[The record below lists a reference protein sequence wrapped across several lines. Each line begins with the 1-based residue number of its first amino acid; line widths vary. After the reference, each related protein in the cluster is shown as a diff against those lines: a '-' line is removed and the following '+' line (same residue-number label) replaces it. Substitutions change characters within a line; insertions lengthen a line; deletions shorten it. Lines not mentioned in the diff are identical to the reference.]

1 MTRLGGSATRRLG
14 GSTTVRAFAP
24 GSVGNVGPGLDIM
37 GLALAGAGDVVE
49 ATVAKEP
56 GVVVLDAGHPDLPVE
71 AGANTAALAA
81 QAVLRC
87 AGRQER
93 GLSLRITKGLPLS
106 GGQGGSAASAV
117 AGAVVTNALFD
128 LGLSERQLVE
138 SALAAEACV
147 AGWHL
152 DNILPS
158 LIGGI
163 VLIRDASAYDYV
175 RLPVPAGLRVIV
187 AHPGQRLRTADGRA
201 VLPREV
207 PRDLAMYQAAQVAA
221 MTLAFATSDLALL
234 RRALD
239 DRIAEPARAPLLPG
253 FGKAKQAAL
262 DAGAF
267 GCSISG
273 SGPTSF
279 AFAGDDAAAERIAAA
294 MRTAYEAEGVRCSVR
309 VTQVSLTGA
318 QVEAG
323 T

>member
-1 MTRLGGSATRRLG
+1 MSPGPAARRLG
-14 GSTTVRAFAP
+14 GSDTVRAFAP

-37 GLALAGAGDVVE
+37 GMALAGAGDVVE
-49 ATVAKEP
+49 ATRVKEP

-81 QAVLRC
+81 QAVLRT
-87 AGRQER
+87 AGQPDL

-117 AGAVVTNALFD
+117 AGAVATNALFV
-128 LGLSERQLVE
+128 LGLTNQQLLE

-163 VLIRDASAYDYV
+163 VLIRDASTYDYV
-175 RLPVPAGLRVIV
+175 RLPVPAGLRVVV
-187 AHPGQRLRTADGRA
+187 AHPGQRLRTAEGRA
-201 VLPREV
+201 VLPRDV
-207 PRDLAMYQAAQVAA
+207 PRDLAVYQAAQVAA
-221 MTLAFATSDLALL
+221 MTLAFATGDLDLL

-253 FGKAKQAAL
+253 FISAKRAAL
-262 DAGAF
+262 GAGAF

-273 SGPTSF
+273 SGPTAF
-279 AFAGDDAAAERIAAA
+279 AFAGDDAGGERIAAA
-294 MRTAYEAEGVRCSVR
+294 MAAAYEAEGVRCSVR
-309 VTQVSLTGA
+309 VTEVSAAGA
-318 QVEAG
+318 QVEATG
-323 T
+323 

>member
-1 MTRLGGSATRRLG
+1 MSVRR
-14 GSTTVRAFAP
+14 VRAFAP

-37 GLALAGAGDVVE
+37 GMALAGPGDVVIAE
-49 ATVAKEP
+49 RIAQP
-56 GVVVLDAGHPDLPVE
+56 GVTVLDAGHPDLPRE

-81 QAVLRC
+81 QAALRL
-87 AGRQER
+87 AGVKDAGIALIIE
-93 GLSLRITKGLPLS
+93 KGLPLS

-117 AGAVVTNALFD
+117 AGAVATNAL
-128 LGLSERQLVE
+128 LELHLTEQQLLE

-175 RLPVPAGLRVIV
+175 RLPVPAGLRVV
-187 AHPGQRLRTADGRA
+187 VSHPGQRLRTAEGRA

-207 PRDLAMYQAAQVAA
+207 PRDLAVFQAAQVAG
-221 MTLAFATSDLALL
+221 MVLALATGDLDLL
-234 RRALD
+234 RRSLD

-253 FGKAKQAAL
+253 FVAAKQAAL
-262 DAGAF
+262 AAGAL

-273 SGPTSF
+273 SGPTAF
-279 AFAGDDAAAERIAAA
+279 AFAADDAAGRRIADAMIAA
-294 MRTAYEAEGVRCSVR
+294 YLGEGVTATAR
-309 VTQVSLTGA
+309 VTEVSRTGA
-318 QVEAG
+318 VVLEAR
-323 T
+323 

>member
-1 MTRLGGSATRRLG
+1 MRDSAARR
-14 GSTTVRAFAP
+14 VRAYAP

-37 GLALAGAGDVVE
+37 GMALAGPCDAVE
-49 ATVAKEP
+49 AEMVQAS
-56 GVVVLDAGHPDLPVE
+56 GVMVLDAGHPDLPRE

-81 QAVLRC
+81 QAALRM
-87 AGRQER
+87 AGRGDA
-93 GLSLRITKGLPLS
+93 GLTLRITKGLPLS

-117 AGAVVTNALFD
+117 AGAVATNALFD
-128 LGLSERQLVE
+128 LGLSEQQLLE

-163 VLIRDASAYDYV
+163 VLIRDATAYDYL
-175 RLPVPAGLRVIV
+175 RLPVPAGLRVV
-187 AHPGQRLRTADGRA
+187 LAHPGQRLRTAEGRA

-207 PRDLAMYQAAQVAA
+207 PRDVAVHQAAQVAA
-221 MTLAFATSDLALL
+221 MVLAFCTRDYALL

-253 FGKAKQAAL
+253 FSSAKRAAL
-262 DAGAF
+262 EAGAL

-273 SGPTSF
+273 SGPTAF
-279 AFAGDDAAAERIAAA
+279 AFAADDAAGAIIGAA
-294 MRTAYEAEGVRCSVR
+294 MHAAYAAEGVGCTVR
-309 VTQVSLTGA
+309 VAEVSLTGA
-318 QVEAG
+318 RVEEG
-323 T
+323 S